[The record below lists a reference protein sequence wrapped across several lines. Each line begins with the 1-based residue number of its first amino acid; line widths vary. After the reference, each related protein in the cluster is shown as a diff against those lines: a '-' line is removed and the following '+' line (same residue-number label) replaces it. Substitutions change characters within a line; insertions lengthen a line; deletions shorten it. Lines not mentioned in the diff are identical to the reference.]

1 LSKKNK
7 KWDKNSCSNG
17 KNMGKDNEREIKIK
31 ILLRITTKC
40 IS

>member
-31 ILLRITTKC
+31 DFIEDNNKVY
-40 IS
+40 